1 MRHISRATRPHPF
14 FLNALTAALLAASA
28 AAAHAQEVTAPAAD
42 SAQELEAVTVTA
54 SVENDGSDSYTVKK
68 TTAATKLNLD
78 LRDTPQSLTVIT
90 RERMDDQNM
99 QSLRDVLDNTTGIYS
114 YAYDTERTVFTARGF
129 VLNNTLIDG
138 VPTLTRSNTDSTDAS
153 LDTALYERIEVVRG
167 ATGLMTGAGNPSAAV
182 NLVRK
187 HADSR
192 EFTGSADISAG
203 SWNDYRAA
211 VDISG
216 ALSESG
222 NVRGRIVGV
231 YQENE
236 SYMNFYSNAKDVFY
250 GVIDVDL
257 TPGTTLSV
265 GYDYQKTAPDGI
277 TWGWFPLY
285 LSDNSL
291 ANWPRSVSTAAN
303 WTYWDN
309 TSETA
314 FAELRQALGN
324 DWNLRA
330 SLSHRKTEGDMA
342 LFYVYG
348 FPDTV
353 NGTGLSPYVYRSEEN
368 NQQNAGDVYASGPF
382 QFLGRSHELVLG
394 ATASWTNVR
403 ADIHPFDN
411 ATLPPVGNFFE
422 WDGSYP
428 VPAFPDATESLKNI
442 HTDQTGMYS
451 ALRFSLADPL
461 KLILGARYST
471 WKTDVVD
478 VDNGTFNYDLK
489 ETTPYAGLILDVS
502 QDFSVFASYT
512 EIFTPQNYR
521 NVSGAFLDPISGIS
535 QEVGIKGEHFDGR
548 LNTALTLFDTRQDN
562 VATAAVGQTLPD
574 GITQAYY
581 AVDGAS
587 SRGFELEI
595 NGDLTPG
602 WNASLG
608 WSYSKLEDAEGNKI
622 NAYIPTTLV
631 RLFTSW
637 TLPGNLDKLKIG
649 GGINWQSKSELEAS
663 CPNGVCAFEQ
673 DDVFILSLMAR
684 YQFTPKFSAQLN
696 ADNLLDKTY
705 YVVGEYDS
713 VNYAPPVNATLGL
726 NYKF

>member
-1 MRHISRATRPHPF
+1 MTMRHFSRATRPHPF
-14 FLNALTAALLAASA
+14 LLNTLSAALLTAS
-28 AAAHAQEVTAPAAD
+28 AAHAQEVTTPASA
-42 SAQELEAVTVTA
+42 AQELDVVTVTA
-54 SVENDGSDSYTVKK
+54 SAENDGSASYTVKK

-78 LRDTPQSLTVIT
+78 LRDTPQSVTVIT

-99 QSLRDVLDNTTGIYS
+99 QNLRDVLDNTTGIYS
-114 YAYDTERTVFTARGF
+114 FAYDTERTIFVARDF
-129 VLNNTLIDG
+129 VIASTLVDG
-138 VPTLTRSNTDSTDAS
+138 VPTLTRTNSASADSS

-167 ATGLMTGAGNPSAAV
+167 ATGLMTGSGNPSASI

-187 HADSR
+187 RADSR
-192 EFTGSADISAG
+192 EFTGSADISTG
-203 SWNDYRAA
+203 SWNDYRAV
-211 VDISG
+211 VDVRG

-222 NVRGRIVGV
+222 NVRARVVGV

-236 SYMNFYSNAKDVFY
+236 SYMNFYRNAKDVFY
-250 GVIDVDL
+250 GVIDMDL

-285 LSDNSL
+285 LGDNSQ

-303 WTYWDN
+303 WTYWNN

-314 FAELRQALGN
+314 FAELRQELGN

-330 SLSHRKTEGDMA
+330 SYAHRATDGDMA

-348 FPDTV
+348 FP
-353 NGTGLSPYVYRSEEN
+353 GPSTGLGLTPYTYRSVESNE
-368 NQQNAGDVYASGPF
+368 QNSGDVYASGPF
-382 QFLGRSHELVLG
+382 ELLGRSHELVLG
-394 ATASWTNVR
+394 ATASWSNQR
-403 ADIHPFDN
+403 ADLYPEDS
-411 ATLPPVGNFFE
+411 ATLAPVGNFFE

-428 VPAFPDATESLKNI
+428 MPTYSSSAENLRNI
-442 HTDQTGMYS
+442 HTDQSGLYS
-451 ALRFSLADPL
+451 AVRLSLADPL

-489 ETTPYAGLILDVS
+489 ETTPYAGVILDVG

-512 EIFTPQNYR
+512 EIFTPQNKQA
-521 NVSGAFLDPISGIS
+521 VTGAFLNPISGVS

-562 VATAAVGQTLPD
+562 VATADVGHTLPD

-581 AVDGAS
+581 GVDGAS
-587 SRGFELEI
+587 SRGFELEV
-595 NGDLTPG
+595 NGELTPG
-602 WNASLG
+602 WNTSLG
-608 WSYSKLEDAEGNKI
+608 WSYSKLKDADDHKI
-622 NAYIPTTLV
+622 NAYIPTTLI

-637 TLPGNLDKLKIG
+637 TLPGNMDKLKIG
-649 GGINWQSKSELEAS
+649 GGINWQSKSELEAT

-673 DDVFILSLMAR
+673 GNVFILSLMAR

-713 VNYAPPVNATLGL
+713 VNYAPPVNATLAL